1 MNLEDQPPY
10 NTCNECGQEF
20 DSSFE
25 LVDHLLEDDEE
36 FDPAL
41 ILPNGYRLMI
51 GSLLRCFYRY
61 ADDPDKIKDITQD
74 TYMTLFT
81 VEMEPGTVV
90 EVIEDMIVG
99 SSMAGLDE
107 ELKELLE
114 GGE

>member
-1 MNLEDQPPY
+1 MKPIKP
-10 NTCNECGQEF
+10 CPECGEQ
-20 DSSFE
+20 FE
-25 LVDHLLEDDEE
+25 NVFEATDHLLEEDEE

-61 ADDPDKIKDITQD
+61 ADEPEKIKSVAQD

-81 VEMEPGTVV
+81 VEMEPSTVV

-99 SSMAGLDE
+99 SSMAEIDD
-107 ELKELLE
+107 ELKQLLE

>member
-1 MNLEDQPPY
+1 MKPIKP
-10 NTCNECGQEF
+10 CPECGEQ
-20 DSSFE
+20 FE
-25 LVDHLLEDDEE
+25 NVFEATDHLLEEDEE

-61 ADDPDKIKDITQD
+61 ADDPDKIKDVAQD

-81 VEMEPGTVV
+81 VEMEPSTVV

-99 SSMAGLDE
+99 SSMAEIDE
-107 ELKELLE
+107 ELKQLLE
-114 GGE
+114 GGA

>member
-1 MNLEDQPPY
+1 MKPIKP
-10 NTCNECGQEF
+10 CPECGEQF
-20 DSSFE
+20 DNVFE
-25 LVDHLLEDDEE
+25 ATDHLLEEDED

-51 GSLLRCFYRY
+51 GSLLRCIYRY
-61 ADDPDKIKDITQD
+61 ADDAERVKDVVQD

-81 VEMEPGTVV
+81 VEMEPSTVV

>member
-1 MNLEDQPPY
+1 MKPIKP
-10 NTCNECGQEF
+10 CPECGEQF
-20 DSSFE
+20 DNVFDAT
-25 LVDHLLEDDEE
+25 DHLLEEDEE

-41 ILPNGYRLMI
+41 VLPNGYRLMI
-51 GSLLRCFYRY
+51 GSLLRCIYRY
-61 ADDPDKIKDITQD
+61 ADDAEKVKDVVQD

-81 VEMEPGTVV
+81 VEMEPSTVV

-99 SSMAGLDE
+99 SSMAGLDD

>member
-1 MNLEDQPPY
+1 MKPIKP
-10 NTCNECGQEF
+10 CPECGEQ
-20 DSSFE
+20 FE
-25 LVDHLLEDDEE
+25 NVFEATDHLLEEDEE

-51 GSLLRCFYRY
+51 GSLLRCIYRY
-61 ADDPDKIKDITQD
+61 SDDADKVKDVVQD

-81 VEMEPGTVV
+81 VEMEPSTVV

-99 SSMAGLDE
+99 SSMAGLDD

>member
-1 MNLEDQPPY
+1 MKPIKP
-10 NTCNECGQEF
+10 CPECGER
-20 DSSFE
+20 FE
-25 LVDHLLEDDEE
+25 NVFEATDHLLEEDEE

-61 ADDPDKIKDITQD
+61 ADEPEKIKDVAQD

-81 VEMEPGTVV
+81 VEMEPSTVV

-99 SSMAGLDE
+99 SSMAEIDE
-107 ELKELLE
+107 ELRQLLE

>member
-1 MNLEDQPPY
+1 MKPIKP
-10 NTCNECGQEF
+10 CPECGEQ
-20 DSSFE
+20 FE
-25 LVDHLLEDDEE
+25 NVFEATDHLLEDDED
-36 FDPAL
+36 FDPSL

-61 ADDPDKIKDITQD
+61 ADEPEKIKDVAQD

-81 VEMEPGTVV
+81 VEMEPSTVV

-99 SSMAGLDE
+99 SSMAEIDE
-107 ELKELLE
+107 ELRELLE

>member
-1 MNLEDQPPY
+1 MKPIKP
-10 NTCNECGQEF
+10 CPECGEQ
-20 DSSFE
+20 FE
-25 LVDHLLEDDEE
+25 NVFEATDHLLEDDED

-51 GSLLRCFYRY
+51 GSLLRCIYRY
-61 ADDPDKIKDITQD
+61 ADDADKVKDVVQD

-81 VEMEPGTVV
+81 VEMEPSTVV

-107 ELKELLE
+107 ELRELLE

>member
-1 MNLEDQPPY
+1 MKPIKP
-10 NTCNECGQEF
+10 CPECGEQ
-20 DSSFE
+20 FE
-25 LVDHLLEDDEE
+25 NVFEATDHLLEEDED

-51 GSLLRCFYRY
+51 GSLLRCIYRY
-61 ADDPDKIKDITQD
+61 ADDADKVKDVVQD

-81 VEMEPGTVV
+81 VEMEPSTVV

-99 SSMAGLDE
+99 SSMAGLDD

>member
-1 MNLEDQPPY
+1 MKPIKP
-10 NTCNECGQEF
+10 CPECGEEF
-20 DSSFE
+20 ENVFE
-25 LVDHLLEDDEE
+25 ATDHLLEEDEE

-61 ADDPDKIKDITQD
+61 ADDPEKIKDVSQD

-81 VEMEPGTVV
+81 VEMEPSTVV

-99 SSMAGLDE
+99 SSMAEIDE

>member
-1 MNLEDQPPY
+1 MKPIKP
-10 NTCNECGQEF
+10 CPECGEQF
-20 DSSFE
+20 DNVFDAT
-25 LVDHLLEDDEE
+25 DHLLEEDEE

-41 ILPNGYRLMI
+41 VLPNGYRLMI
-51 GSLLRCFYRY
+51 GSLLRCIYRY
-61 ADDPDKIKDITQD
+61 ADDADKVKDVVQD

-81 VEMEPGTVV
+81 VEMEPSTVV

-99 SSMAGLDE
+99 SSMAGLDD

>member
-1 MNLEDQPPY
+1 MKPIKP
-10 NTCNECGQEF
+10 CPECGEQF
-20 DSSFE
+20 DNVFDAT
-25 LVDHLLEDDEE
+25 DHLLEDDEE

-51 GSLLRCFYRY
+51 GSLLRCMYRY
-61 ADDPDKIKDITQD
+61 ADDAEKIKDLTQD

-81 VEMEPGTVV
+81 VEMEPDTVV

-107 ELKELLE
+107 ELKQLLE

>member
-1 MNLEDQPPY
+1 MKPIKP
-10 NTCNECGQEF
+10 CPECGEQ
-20 DSSFE
+20 FE
-25 LVDHLLEDDEE
+25 NVFEATDHLLEEDEE

-51 GSLLRCFYRY
+51 GSLLRCIYRY
-61 ADDPDKIKDITQD
+61 ADDADKVKDVVQD

-81 VEMEPGTVV
+81 VEMEPSTVV

-99 SSMAGLDE
+99 SSMAGLDD
-107 ELKELLE
+107 ELRELLE

>member
-1 MNLEDQPPY
+1 MKPIKP
-10 NTCNECGQEF
+10 CPECGEQ
-20 DSSFE
+20 FE
-25 LVDHLLEDDEE
+25 NVFEATDHLLEEDEE

-61 ADDPDKIKDITQD
+61 AEDPDKIKDITQD

>member
-1 MNLEDQPPY
+1 MKPIKP
-10 NTCNECGQEF
+10 CPECGEQF
-20 DSSFE
+20 DNVFDAT
-25 LVDHLLEDDEE
+25 DHLLEDDEE

-51 GSLLRCFYRY
+51 GSLLRCMYRY
-61 ADDPDKIKDITQD
+61 ADDAEKIKDLTQD

-81 VEMEPGTVV
+81 VEMEPDTVV
-90 EVIEDMIVG
+90 EVIEEMIVG

-107 ELKELLE
+107 ELKQLLE

>member
-1 MNLEDQPPY
+1 MKPIKP
-10 NTCNECGQEF
+10 CPECGEQ
-20 DSSFE
+20 FE
-25 LVDHLLEDDEE
+25 NVFEATDHLLEEDED

-61 ADDPDKIKDITQD
+61 SDEPEKIKDVAQD

-81 VEMEPGTVV
+81 VEMEPSTVV

-99 SSMAGLDE
+99 SSMAEIDE

>member
-1 MNLEDQPPY
+1 MKPIKP
-10 NTCNECGQEF
+10 CPECGEQ
-20 DSSFE
+20 FE
-25 LVDHLLEDDEE
+25 NVFEATDHLLEEDEE

-51 GSLLRCFYRY
+51 GSLLRCIYRY
-61 ADDPDKIKDITQD
+61 ADDADKVKDVVQD

-81 VEMEPGTVV
+81 VEMEPSTVV

-99 SSMAGLDE
+99 SSMAGLDD

>member
-1 MNLEDQPPY
+1 MKPIKP
-10 NTCNECGQEF
+10 CPECGEQF
-20 DSSFE
+20 DNVFDAT
-25 LVDHLLEDDEE
+25 DHLLEDDEE

-51 GSLLRCFYRY
+51 GSLLRCMYRY
-61 ADDPDKIKDITQD
+61 ADDAERIKDITQD

-81 VEMEPGTVV
+81 VEMEPDAVV

-99 SSMAGLDE
+99 SSMAGLDD
-107 ELKELLE
+107 ELKQLLE

>member
-1 MNLEDQPPY
+1 MKPIKP
-10 NTCNECGQEF
+10 CPECGEQF
-20 DSSFE
+20 DNVFDAT
-25 LVDHLLEDDEE
+25 DHLLEDDEE

-51 GSLLRCFYRY
+51 GSLLRCMYRY
-61 ADDPDKIKDITQD
+61 ADDADKIKDIVQD

-81 VEMEPGTVV
+81 VEMEPETVV

-107 ELKELLE
+107 ELKQLLE

>member
-1 MNLEDQPPY
+1 MKPIKP
-10 NTCNECGQEF
+10 CPECGEQ
-20 DSSFE
+20 FE
-25 LVDHLLEDDEE
+25 NVFEATDHLLEEDEE

-61 ADDPDKIKDITQD
+61 ADDPEKIKDVAQD

-99 SSMAGLDE
+99 SSMAGLDD

>member
-1 MNLEDQPPY
+1 MKPIKP
-10 NTCNECGQEF
+10 CPECGEQ
-20 DSSFE
+20 FE
-25 LVDHLLEDDEE
+25 NVFEATDHLLEEDED

-61 ADDPDKIKDITQD
+61 ADDPEKIKDVAQD

-81 VEMEPGTVV
+81 VEMEPETVV

>member
-1 MNLEDQPPY
+1 MKPIKP
-10 NTCNECGQEF
+10 CPECGEQ
-20 DSSFE
+20 FE
-25 LVDHLLEDDEE
+25 NVFEATDHLLEDDEE

-61 ADDPDKIKDITQD
+61 ADEPQKIKDVAQD

-81 VEMEPGTVV
+81 VEMEPSTVV

-99 SSMAGLDE
+99 SSMAGLDD
-107 ELKELLE
+107 ELRELLE

>member
-1 MNLEDQPPY
+1 MKPIKP
-10 NTCNECGQEF
+10 CPECGEQF
-20 DSSFE
+20 DNVFE
-25 LVDHLLEDDEE
+25 ATDHLLEDDEE

-51 GSLLRCFYRY
+51 GSLLRCIYRY
-61 ADDPDKIKDITQD
+61 ADDADKVKDVVQD

-81 VEMEPGTVV
+81 VEMEPSTVV

-99 SSMAGLDE
+99 SSMAGLDD

>member
-1 MNLEDQPPY
+1 MKPIKP
-10 NTCNECGQEF
+10 CPECGEHF
-20 DSSFE
+20 DNIFE
-25 LVDHLLEDDEE
+25 ATDHLLEEDEE

-61 ADDPDKIKDITQD
+61 ADEPEKIKDVAQD
-74 TYMTLFT
+74 TYLTLFT
-81 VEMEPGTVV
+81 VEMEPSTVV

-99 SSMAGLDE
+99 SSMAEIDD
-107 ELKELLE
+107 ELKQLLE

>member
-1 MNLEDQPPY
+1 MKPIKP
-10 NTCNECGQEF
+10 CPECGEQ
-20 DSSFE
+20 FE
-25 LVDHLLEDDEE
+25 NVFEATDHLLEEDEE

-61 ADDPDKIKDITQD
+61 ADEPEKIKSVAQD

-81 VEMEPGTVV
+81 VEMEPSTVV

-99 SSMAGLDE
+99 SSMAEIDD
-107 ELKELLE
+107 ELKQLLE
-114 GGE
+114 SGE